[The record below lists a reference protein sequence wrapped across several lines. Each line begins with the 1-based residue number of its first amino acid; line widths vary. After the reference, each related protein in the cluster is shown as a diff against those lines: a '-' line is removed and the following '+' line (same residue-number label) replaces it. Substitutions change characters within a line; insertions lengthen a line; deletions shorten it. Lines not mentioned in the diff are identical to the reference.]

1 LHHVKAE
8 LGTFQRIFTVDAN
21 ESLQPWM
28 LALGQEIR
36 AKRKGV
42 GLSQD
47 ALAKLVGLKKR
58 NMIGRY
64 EKGTDVP
71 SVEIFGRIALTLGI
85 TEVNINGSQFLVR
98 RPADRTPE
106 VPEQF
111 SLEFD
116 KEYIYPEA
124 TLKITPVK
132 LSPTE
137 VTITIVMTAPVV
149 SR

>member
-1 LHHVKAE
+1 M
-8 LGTFQRIFTVDAN
+8 DAN

-28 LALGQEIR
+28 RALGQEIR
-36 AKRKGV
+36 TKRKEV

-47 ALAKLVGLKKR
+47 ALAKAVGLKRR

-98 RPADRTPE
+98 RPTDRTSE

-116 KEYIYPEA
+116 KEHVYREA

-137 VTITIVMTAPVV
+137 VTITIVMMAPAV